1 MNAPHLR
8 LREEAY
14 TVKKAFRLW
23 IVASLLAVL
32 AVVGGCG
39 GEKKEAADG
48 AKPLRV
54 GSETTFAPF
63 EFQDEK
69 TKQYIGFDI
78 DLMEAIGRKMN
89 RKVEIVSMGF
99 DALIPALG
107 AGNIDAAISGMTI
120 TEERKQKVAFSDP
133 YYKAGLSMVVR
144 EDNQSIRE
152 FKDLEGKKIGVQIG
166 TTSAAE
172 SKKIANAT
180 VREFNNAPEA
190 FMELQ
195 AGGVEVVINDK
206 PVNDYYLAQAA
217 AKGVK
222 SVEKT
227 LTSEDYGIA
236 VDKKNAELAQ
246 QISKALAEVKQSGEY
261 DTIYQKWFGAKK
273 N

>member
-1 MNAPHLR
+1 MKKTLR
-8 LREEAY
+8 MC
-14 TVKKAFRLW
+14 
-23 IVASLLAVL
+23 VAACLLAAL

-39 GEKKEAADG
+39 GEKKEAAGD

-78 DLMEAIGRKMN
+78 DLMEAIGKKMN

-99 DALIPALG
+99 DALIPALS

-133 YYKAGLSMVVR
+133 YYQAGLSMVVR
-144 EDNQSIRE
+144 EDNQTIRE
-152 FKDLEGKKIGVQIG
+152 FKDLAGKKIGVQIG
-166 TTSAAE
+166 TTSANEA
-172 SKKIANAT
+172 KKIEGAT

-227 LTSEDYGIA
+227 LTSEEYGIA
-236 VDKKNAELAQ
+236 VDKKNTDLAK

-261 DTIYQKWFGAKK
+261 DKIYQKWFGVKK
-273 N
+273 SS

>member
-1 MNAPHLR
+1 M
-8 LREEAY
+8 
-14 TVKKAFRLW
+14 KKMRIWLV
-23 IVASLLAVL
+23 ISLLAVL
-32 AVVGGCG
+32 AVAGGCG
-39 GEKKEAADG
+39 GEKKEAAEG
-48 AKPLRV
+48 TKPLRV

-78 DLMEAIGRKMN
+78 DLMEAIGKKMN

-120 TEERKQKVAFSDP
+120 TEARKEKVAFSDP
-133 YYKAGLSMVVR
+133 YYQAGLSMVVR
-144 EDNQSIRE
+144 EDNQDIRE

-166 TTSAAE
+166 TTSANEA
-172 SKKIANAT
+172 KKIAGAT

-227 LTSEDYGIA
+227 LTSEEYGIA
-236 VDKKNAELAQ
+236 VDKKNAALAKE
-246 QISKALAEVKQSGEY
+246 ISKALGEVKQSGEY
-261 DTIYQKWFGAKK
+261 DKIYQKWFGAKK
-273 N
+273 S